1 MTANAHPVISII
13 VPCHNEAQSLKSF
26 LQAMNAALETIAGVS
41 FELVFIDDG
50 STDATLATLRAFAND
65 DPRIRILE
73 LSRNFGKEAALTAG
87 IDFAK
92 GDAVIPI
99 DADLQDPPAVIPSLV
114 EKWRGGCEVVL
125 A

>member
-1 MTANAHPVISII
+1 
-13 VPCHNEAQSLKSF
+13 
-26 LQAMNAALETIAGVS
+26 MNAALETIAGVS